1 MNSQGEMVFKVQFI
15 PAKRRSEDADGIDSL
30 ALSETKRN
38 KVIGK
43 GLFTLAVLAK
53 YNGKELVLKEMF
65 CNHWDE
71 GKKNS

>member
-15 PAKRRSEDADGIDSL
+15 PAKRRSEDADWIDSL

-38 KVIGK
+38 KVIGT
-43 GLFTLAVLAK
+43 GVFTLAILAK

-65 CNHWDE
+65 CKHWDE